1 MTPEKGI
8 ANDLP
13 AEPSEAPP
21 PDPAASPEVPE
32 GAAEPAA
39 GPAGEA
45 PPAAAQAG
53 PAGETPE
60 GYRTPEALLAEKD
73 QEIGVLKDRLL
84 RLQAEFE
91 NFKKRQA
98 RERAEFLKFAHEGLV
113 REFLPILD
121 NLERAVGS
129 ATDDAQPAAIRT
141 GVEMIV
147 RLFRATLEK
156 AGVSRMDCLGK
167 PFDPNWMQAVLQVE
181 APDGADGQVVE
192 VVQQGYLLEGRVLRP
207 AMVKVS
213 RSARPAEPRDAGE
226 PEA

>member
-1 MTPEKGI
+1 MTQDHATDK
-8 ANDLP
+8 DSP
-13 AEPSEAPP
+13 AEASEAPL
-21 PDPAASPEVPE
+21 PE
-32 GAAEPAA
+32 G
-39 GPAGEA
+39 
-45 PPAAAQAG
+45 PAAA
-53 PAGETPE
+53 PPE
-60 GYRTPEALLAEKD
+60 APGGFRTPEAIVAAKD
-73 QEIGVLKDRLL
+73 QEIGILKDRLL

-98 RERAEFLKFAHEGLV
+98 RERTDFLKYAHESLL

-121 NLERAVGS
+121 NLERALGS
-129 ATDDAQPAAIRT
+129 AVDDGQPAAIRT

-147 RLFRATLEK
+147 RLFRTTLEK
-156 AGVSRMDCLGK
+156 AGVTPMDCLGK

-181 APDGADGQVVE
+181 GPEGSDGQVLE

-213 RSARPAEPRDAGE
+213 RSSRPPESRDAGE

>member
-1 MTPEKGI
+1 MTDDDATAK
-8 ANDLP
+8 DLP
-13 AEPSEAPP
+13 AEVSEGAPQ
-21 PDPAASPEVPE
+21 E
-32 GAAEPAA
+32 GAA
-39 GPAGEA
+39 AGEG
-45 PPAAAQAG
+45 AG
-53 PAGETPE
+53 GF
-60 GYRTPEALLAEKD
+60 RTPEAILAEKD

-98 RERAEFLKFAHEGLV
+98 RERAEFLKYAHEGLL

-147 RLFRATLEK
+147 RLFRTTLEK
-156 AGVSRMDCLGK
+156 AGVTPMDCLGK
-167 PFDPNWMQAVLQVE
+167 PFDPNRMQAVLQVE
-181 APDGADGQVVE
+181 APQGTDGQVLE

-213 RSARPAEPRDAGE
+213 RSSRPAESRDAGE

>member
-1 MTPEKGI
+1 MTPDDPTAK
-8 ANDLP
+8 DLP
-13 AEPSEAPP
+13 LEVSEAPP
-21 PDPAASPEVPE
+21 QE
-32 GAAEPAA
+32 GAAA
-39 GPAGEA
+39 GPAE
-45 PPAAAQAG
+45 G
-53 PAGETPE
+53 PG
-60 GYRTPEALLAEKD
+60 GFRTPEALLAEKD
-73 QEIGVLKDRLL
+73 QEIGTLKDRLL

-98 RERAEFLKFAHEGLV
+98 RERAEFLKYAHEGLL

-147 RLFRATLEK
+147 RLFRTTLEK
-156 AGVSRMDCLGK
+156 AGVTPMDCLGK
-167 PFDPNWMQAVLQVE
+167 AFDPNRMQAVLQVE
-181 APDGADGQVVE
+181 APEGTDGQVLE

-213 RSARPAEPRDAGE
+213 RSPRPAESRDAGE

>member
-1 MTPEKGI
+1 MTDESATPQ
-8 ANDLP
+8 DLP
-13 AEPSEAPP
+13 V
-21 PDPAASPEVPE
+21 EVP
-32 GAAEPAA
+32 GATAAAEEA
-39 GPAGEA
+39 GVA
-45 PPAAAQAG
+45 
-53 PAGETPE
+53 
-60 GYRTPEALLAEKD
+60 YRTPEALLAEKD

-113 REFLPILD
+113 REFLPVLD

-141 GVEMIV
+141 GLEMIV

-156 AGVSRMDCLGK
+156 AGVTPVDCLGK
-167 PFDPNWMQAVLQVE
+167 PFDPNVMQAVLQVE
-181 APDGADGQVVE
+181 LPDGGDGRVVE

-213 RSARPAEPRDAGE
+213 RSSRPAESRDVGE
-226 PEA
+226 SEA